1 MSDVYPDPD
10 GILPVDK
17 PAGMP
22 SHVIVT
28 TLRRKFGFAKVGH
41 GGTLDPDATG
51 LLLILLGK
59 GTKISDRVMGGD
71 KTYVGTIRFGAA
83 TTTQD
88 RLGDVTEEHS
98 TAELTEA
105 AIRDAIRRD
114 FVGDLFQKP
123 PMYSAVKIAGQ
134 PLYKLAV
141 RGEECEREERFVH
154 VFAFRITAFRPAA
167 ERAEADFE
175 VRCSKG
181 TYVRTLAHD
190 LGQTLGVGAHL
201 CALRRIASGKV
212 GIDRAKPFADL
223 LEMPRAEIERRVIP
237 CSAYLSGSL

>member
-1 MSDVYPDPD
+1 MKDVFPDPD

-71 KTYVGTIRFGAA
+71 KTYRGTIRFGVATDGLTQAA
-83 TTTQD
+83 
-88 RLGDVTEEHS
+88 V
-98 TAELTEA
+98 EA
-105 AIRDAIRRD
+105 AIARD

-154 VFAFRITAFRPAA
+154 IYAFKVTAFRPAP
-167 ERAEADFE
+167 EKAEADFE

-181 TYVRTLAHD
+181 TYVRTLAND
-190 LGQTLGVGAHL
+190 LGAALGCGAHL
-201 CALRRIASGKV
+201 CALRRTASGKV
-212 GIDRAKPFADL
+212 TLERATPFADL
-223 LEMPRAEIERRVIP
+223 LEMPRAEIEARVIP
-237 CSAYLSGSL
+237 CSAYLSGAF

>member
-1 MSDVYPDPD
+1 MKDVFPDPD

-71 KTYVGTIRFGAA
+71 KTYRGTIRFGVA

-88 RLGDVTEEHS
+88 RLGDVVSEAPTDG
-98 TAELTEA
+98 LTQAAVEA
-105 AIRDAIRRD
+105 AIARD

-154 VFAFRITAFRPAA
+154 IYAFKVTAFRPAP
-167 ERAEADFE
+167 EKAEADFE

-181 TYVRTLAHD
+181 TYVRTLAND
-190 LGQTLGVGAHL
+190 LGAALGCGAHL
-201 CALRRIASGKV
+201 CALRRTASGKV
-212 GIDRAKPFADL
+212 TLERATPFADL
-223 LEMPRAEIERRVIP
+223 LEMPRAEIEARVIP
-237 CSAYLSGSL
+237 CSAYLSGAF

>member
-1 MSDVYPDPD
+1 MSAVFPDPD

-28 TLRRKFGFAKVGH
+28 TLRRKFGFTKVGH

-59 GTKISDRVMGGD
+59 GTKISDRVMGGN
-71 KTYVGTIRFGAA
+71 KTYEGTIRFGVV

-88 RLGDVTEEHS
+88 RLGEVLERHDTS
-98 TAELTEA
+98 SLTQEA
-105 AIRDAIRRD
+105 ILSAIKKD
-114 FVGDLFQKP
+114 FLGDIFQVP

-134 PLYKLAV
+134 PLYKMAV
-141 RGEECEREERFVH
+141 RGEACERSERLVH
-154 VFAFRITAFRPAA
+154 IFSFSIKAFRPAQTC
-167 ERAEADFE
+167 AEADFV

-181 TYVRTLAHD
+181 TYIRTLAHD
-190 LGQTLGVGAHL
+190 LGGALGTGAHL
-201 CALRRIASGKV
+201 CALRRVESGKISIAS
-212 GIDRAKPFADL
+212 ATPFAEL
-223 LEMPRAEIERRVIP
+223 LEMPRAEVERRVIP
-237 CSAYLSGSL
+237 CTDYLSGKA

>member
-1 MSDVYPDPD
+1 M
-10 GILPVDK
+10 DK

-71 KTYVGTIRFGAA
+71 KTYRGTIRFGVA

-88 RLGDVTEEHS
+88 RLGDVLSEHP
-98 TAELTEA
+98 TDGLTQA
-105 AIRDAIRRD
+105 AIEDAIARD
-114 FVGDLFQKP
+114 FLGDLFQKP

-134 PLYKLAV
+134 PLYKMAV

-154 VFAFRITAFRPAA
+154 IYAFKITAFRPAA
-167 ERAEADFE
+167 EKAEA
-175 VRCSKG
+175 
-181 TYVRTLAHD
+181 TLAND
-190 LGQTLGVGAHL
+190 LGAALGCGAHL
-201 CALRRIASGKV
+201 CALRRTASGKV
-212 GIDRAKPFADL
+212 TLDRATPFADL
-223 LEMPRAEIERRVIP
+223 LEMSRPQIERLVIP
-237 CSAYLSGSL
+237 CSDYLSGNF

>member
-1 MSDVYPDPD
+1 MNDTFPDPD

-22 SHVIVT
+22 SHVIVS

-51 LLLILLGK
+51 LLVILLGK

-71 KTYVGTIRFGAA
+71 KTYTGTIRFGAA

-88 RLGDVTEEHS
+88 RLGEVTEEHA
-98 TAELTEA
+98 TAGLTEA
-105 AIRDAIRRD
+105 QILDAIKKD
-114 FVGDLFQKP
+114 FTGDLFQKP

-141 RGEECEREERFVH
+141 RGEECEREERFIH
-154 VFAFRITAFRPAA
+154 VYSFKITAFRPAD

-175 VRCSKG
+175 VRCTKG
-181 TYVRTLAHD
+181 TYVRTLGHD
-190 LGQTLGVGAHL
+190 LGQALGVAAHL
-201 CALRRIASGKV
+201 CALRRVASGK
-212 GIDRAKPFADL
+212 INLTHATLFAEL
-223 LEMPRAEIERRVIP
+223 LDMPRSEIERRVIS
-237 CSAYLSGSL
+237 CSRYLEGTF

>member
-1 MSDVYPDPD
+1 MSEVYADPD

-28 TLRRKFGFAKVGH
+28 TLRKKFGFAKVGH

-71 KTYVGTIRFGAA
+71 KTYIGTIRFGAA

-88 RLGDVTEEHS
+88 RLGEITEEHS
-98 TAELTEA
+98 TEHLTEEA
-105 AIRDAIRRD
+105 VRSAIQAE

-154 VFAFRITAFRPAA
+154 IYKFAITAFRPNA

-175 VRCSKG
+175 VRCTKG
-181 TYVRTLAHD
+181 TYIRTLAHD
-190 LGQTLGVGAHL
+190 LGQLLGTGAHL
-201 CALRRIASGKV
+201 CALRRTASGKV
-212 GIDRAKPFADL
+212 TLQHATPFAEL
-223 LEMPRAEIERRVIP
+223 LEMSRVAIEQRVIP
-237 CSAYLSGSL
+237 CMNYLEGSF